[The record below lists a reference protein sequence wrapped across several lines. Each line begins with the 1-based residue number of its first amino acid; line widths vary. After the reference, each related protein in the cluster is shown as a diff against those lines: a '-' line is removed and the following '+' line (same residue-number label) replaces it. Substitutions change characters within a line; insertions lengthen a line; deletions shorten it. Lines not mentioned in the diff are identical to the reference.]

1 MSTLNQLPIDQPSS
15 LAISKYNEEFIS
27 LADRVTSKLRSLD
40 TSNSSPSEA
49 NAKQLAQ
56 NNIKKAY
63 ELLVQADDILKAQLG
78 SLNGVPE
85 QIDVT
90 SEESVGPLSID
101 TGIEEIPLF
110 NSVIQNRYRIKPLNR
125 PIPIQQI
132 KPINSR
138 PIQPILQNT
147 RLYIGNNT
155 VNVMKEEVLALGLPS
170 TLSDISL
177 AIQSS
182 EKVLNS
188 FVNHDGILLVPAEVQ
203 ATRRDVF
210 KNVCYSLVCRGDTTL
225 NSWNEVEEK
234 LAEVFLFFR
243 TYYIPS
249 PMNRQATTRPLGRPL
264 RLRNINSHQQR
275 GSTMNASCLSIS
287 AYKQMMKKKMG
298 ASKFEQI
305 FNHAEALTTTKKPT
319 AIKSYDEFAK
329 DIDDQIKQNEEIDRQ
344 DQIREE

>member
-287 AYKQMMKKKMG
+287 AYKQMMKK
-298 ASKFEQI
+298 
-305 FNHAEALTTTKKPT
+305 TTTKKPT